1 MIYIL
6 LAFVRKEL
14 LQIRR
19 NKMMLLVIFLIPVV
33 QLVVLVFAAN
43 PIVKNI
49 ALVVV
54 DSDQSNL
61 SKEITNR
68 CYSSGYFKRV
78 EPLLSSR
85 QAKSTLERGDADV
98 ILEFPSSF
106 ERELLLGRS
115 PSVMI
120 SADAVNGIKGMLAVN
135 YLQESLLMS
144 MKELDMRFLVNRNN
158 KPEQVVLTY
167 SEWYNPLRDHKSH
180 MLPGILG
187 MLLTVIAIMLSSVN
201 IVRER
206 EKGNIEQINVTPIS
220 KVTFILGKVI
230 PYGMLGLVQFTIGL
244 LVIRFGFSVPI
255 EGSVVLLYCV
265 AVIYLSLLLSI
276 GFLIS
281 ELSDNQ
287 SQAMFTT
294 LFLIF
299 IFVLMSGLLTPVESM
314 PNWAQLINRANPLAY
329 MVDIMRRI
337 VLKGAGIIDLWHEIV
352 VLILFS
358 LSVNMIAIM
367 NYRKSVN

>member
-1 MIYIL
+1 MGYIL
-6 LAFVRKEL
+6 LAFIRKEL

-43 PIVKNI
+43 PIIKNI
-49 ALVVV
+49 ALLVV
-54 DSDQSNL
+54 DSDESQI
-61 SKEITNR
+61 SKDITNR
-68 CYSSGYFKRV
+68 CYSTGYFKRV
-78 EPLLSSR
+78 DSYVNRS
-85 QAKSTLERGDADV
+85 QAMATLERGDADV
-98 ILEFPSSF
+98 ILEFPSFF
-106 ERELLLGRS
+106 ERDILLGHS

-120 SADAVNGIKGMLAVN
+120 SADAVNGIKGVLAVN
-135 YLQESLLMS
+135 YLQESLLLS
-144 MKELDMRFLVNRNN
+144 MKDLDLRFMVNANR
-158 KPEQVVLTY
+158 ESSQVELTY
-167 SEWYNPLRDHKSH
+167 SEWYNPLRDHKSF

-230 PYGMLGLVQFTIGL
+230 PYGLIGLVQFTIGL
-244 LVIRFGFSVPI
+244 AVIRFGFSVPI
-255 EGSVVLLYCV
+255 EGSVVLLYFV
-265 AVIYLSLLLSI
+265 AIIYLSLLLST

-281 ELSDNQ
+281 ELSENQ

-314 PNWAQLINRANPLAY
+314 PDWAQLINRANPLAY
-329 MVDIMRRI
+329 MVDIMRRV
-337 VLKGAGIIDLWHEIV
+337 VLKGATMIDLWREI
-352 VLILFS
+352 LILVSFS
-358 LSVNMIAIM
+358 ISVNMIAIF
-367 NYRKSVN
+367 NYRKSVD